1 MGFPTDRILDK
12 QPEEQQGQ
20 IEHIAKNGRARENIS
35 QIGILLVASS
45 MK

>member
-20 IEHIAKNGRARENIS
+20 REHIANNGRAKRRYPS
-35 QIGILLVASS
+35 V
-45 MK
+45 